1 MQRCKKSN
9 QSKVLKQLEGSISL
23 FPINVQLVYVSN
35 SLSASSLQESVL
47 NGRLEPLGTIDG
59 FTAEIG
65 ASGAFC
71 QNTYVYLLQLSS
83 IVCVMIDAPSSYFV
97 STETRL
103 FISLVL

>member
-1 MQRCKKSN
+1 MY
-9 QSKVLKQLEGSISL
+9 L
-23 FPINVQLVYVSN
+23 N
-35 SLSASSLQESVL
+35 SLSASPLQESVL

-71 QNTYVYLLQLSS
+71 PKHICLPVTTFFYS
-83 IVCVMIDAPSSYFV
+83 VCDDDAPSSYFV

-103 FISLVL
+103 FISLVLKWKDVFMVKMKN